1 MKIALA
7 GFKKEEEMST
17 QNSENYS
24 SVEIKNPTNP
34 KLDMPIEA
42 LLKELHS
49 QLDLPTTR
57 RLDQL
62 LLRKYNWTIELSKV
76 VPDHHHRKD
85 YL

>member
-1 MKIALA
+1 
-7 GFKKEEEMST
+7 MSK

-42 LLKELHS
+42 LLKELS
-49 QLDLPTTR
+49 LAVGRSATTR

-62 LLRKYNWTIELSKV
+62 ILRMGY
-76 VPDHHHRKD
+76 
-85 YL
+85 